1 MCDWKRFVK
10 YCKETSGPCGGGRN
24 VSQTIVVVDD
34 EPTLRNRLR
43 KYLQSEGFTVY
54 EAESGAVLRD
64 LLDRVR
70 VDLVVLDLMLPGED
84 GLSITRDLRARTQ
97 VGILILTGKGDAVD
111 RIVGLEMGADDYLA
125 KPFELR
131 ELLAR
136 VRSILRRVSAPP
148 PSAPVSSAA
157 IPAETGGNG
166 NDRVRFDRW
175 SLDLRKMELSS
186 EDGET
191 VHLTGA
197 EFRILRKFVENP
209 GRTLNRDQLMS
220 AMAERDWTP
229 YDRSIDLHI
238 SNLRKKLEADPKKPG
253 LIKTVRSFGYVFTPS
268 IESR

>member
-1 MCDWKRFVK
+1 
-10 YCKETSGPCGGGRN
+10 

-54 EAESGAVLRD
+54 EAEGGAVLRD

-84 GLSITRDLRARTQ
+84 GLSITRELRARTSI
-97 VGILILTGKGDAVD
+97 GILILTGKGDAVD

-136 VRSILRRVSAPP
+136 VRSILRRVTAPP
-148 PSAPVSSAA
+148 PPAPGPAAA
-157 IPAETGGNG
+157 IPPDTDTNG
-166 NDRVRFDRW
+166 SERVHFDRW
-175 SLDLRKMELSS
+175 SLDLRKMELRG
-186 EDGET
+186 DGGET
-191 VHLTGA
+191 IHLTGA

-209 GRTLNRDQLMS
+209 GRTLNRDQLMD
-220 AMAERDWTP
+220 AMAEREWTP
-229 YDRSIDLHI
+229 FDRSIDLHI
-238 SNLRKKLEADPKKPG
+238 SNLRKKIESDPKNPG

-268 IESR
+268 VDPA